1 MSQNLISDEKFNQSY
16 LNLKNFATLV
26 QKDYDRVM
34 GDNFGESEW
43 KKEGQT
49 IETNIKSFEKSA
61 NEMKDILV
69 KIEKDLAD
77 IKGQVEP
84 KIKAMKEKIK
94 GFDANLENN
103 KKENTEEKITQLMK
117 EKELLENIKNNLDVT
132 LQNVESIAQTKKEL
146 PDSNFLEKNKEIMES
161 LGKLNNQ
168 VNDEIAKIQGHA
180 KTDELVENDKK
191 TADKK
196 DE

>member
-1 MSQNLISDEKFNQSY
+1 
-16 LNLKNFATLV
+16 
-26 QKDYDRVM
+26 
-34 GDNFGESEW
+34 
-43 KKEGQT
+43 
-49 IETNIKSFEKSA
+49 
-61 NEMKDILV
+61 
-69 KIEKDLAD
+69 
-77 IKGQVEP
+77 
-84 KIKAMKEKIK
+84 MKEKIK